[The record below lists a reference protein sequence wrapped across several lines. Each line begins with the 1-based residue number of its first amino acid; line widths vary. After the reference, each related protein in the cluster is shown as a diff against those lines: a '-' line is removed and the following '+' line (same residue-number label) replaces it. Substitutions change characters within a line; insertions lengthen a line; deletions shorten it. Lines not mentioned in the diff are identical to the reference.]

1 MVTGWSYL
9 VASNGVPASWNSC
22 TRAFPREVTRSE
34 RCILAP
40 DISGASGTV
49 TGPSHSPA
57 RFFRV
62 VKDFCASD
70 GTAATEDFSALDFSM
85 SDCAKATVESDIR
98 TTDSIKR
105 RDFMLDSPQYSLLNL
120 GPDYSLHFAV
130 VSNYLYTATHLI
142 Y

>member
-34 RCILAP
+34 RCIGLPP
-40 DISGASGTV
+40 DISGISGTV

-57 RFFRV
+57 RLFMV
-62 VKDFCASD
+62 AKDFCASD
-70 GTAATEDFSALDFSM
+70 VTGAMEAFCASDLSM
-85 SDCAKATVESDIR
+85 SDWAKATVESDIR

-105 RDFMLDSPQYSLLNL
+105 RDFMFLLLKASLLSGRGSHSHNPVGAMTFDRL
-120 GPDYSLHFAV
+120 LV
-130 VSNYLYTATHLI
+130 I
-142 Y
+142 

>member
-22 TRAFPREVTRSE
+22 TRTLPREVTRSE

-57 RFFRV
+57 RLFMV
-62 VKDFCASD
+62 AKDFCASD
-70 GTAATEDFSALDFSM
+70 GAGATEDFCA
-85 SDCAKATVESDIR
+85 SDCAKTTVVSNIR
-98 TTDSIKR
+98 PTNSIKR
-105 RDFMLDSPQYSLLNL
+105 WDFMWILLKL
-120 GPDYSLHFAV
+120 L
-130 VSNYLYTATHLI
+130 L
-142 Y
+142 

>member
-34 RCILAP
+34 RCIGLPP
-40 DISGASGTV
+40 DISGISGTV

-57 RFFRV
+57 RLFMV

-70 GTAATEDFSALDFSM
+70 WE
-85 SDCAKATVESDIR
+85 KATVESDSR

-105 RDFMLDSPQYSLLNL
+105 WDFIFILLL
-120 GPDYSLHFAV
+120 L
-130 VSNYLYTATHLI
+130 LLCL
-142 Y
+142 